1 MPRIKSAKTDDG
13 IIRYEPKCK
22 VCNSQFKTLIE
33 SLYDNNLNG
42 RQILEALHSL
52 KDQQSQIILSKEQ
65 LSEASINRHLEH
77 HYSQKAKAALKTATH
92 TDKLSQSR
100 ETFKNGIQTK
110 VNTISTLS
118 HLIDIALINMES
130 LDSLPDVRQKHQLTI
145 NYMSQIKGLI
155 DEFSKLTGELQI
167 ENTFDIN
174 FWNVQ
179 ITEFA
184 NIVIQTIRKM
194 DYQFQ
199 LNNKLEYAFGVEF
212 QKQWKQ
218 YKETQDKILNGEL
231 PVNYGAKERT
241 LNTFNIMPNYKQENN
256 NEQEIDLLAEPV
268 VSNNSASSANNEQE
282 IDNHYLSGDQD
293 FTEKDDKYDNLHNQ
307 FSEQEYNETIIN
319 QQLENL
325 KLADQFT
332 DSSEG
337 LILSTDNFS
346 NQLDNVDNINQ
357 ISTDL
362 NQQEKQNQEKLTR
375 IAIVKQLLKQQQSN
389 NNQSP
394 SSKPSTVLSRDELL
408 KKVKK

>member
-1 MPRIKSAKTDDG
+1 
-13 IIRYEPKCK
+13 
-22 VCNSQFKTLIE
+22 
-33 SLYDNNLNG
+33 
-42 RQILEALHSL
+42 
-52 KDQQSQIILSKEQ
+52 
-65 LSEASINRHLEH
+65 
-77 HYSQKAKAALKTATH
+77 
-92 TDKLSQSR
+92 
-100 ETFKNGIQTK
+100 
-110 VNTISTLS
+110 
-118 HLIDIALINMES
+118 MES

-268 VSNNSASSANNEQE
+268 VSNNSASSINGEKE

-325 KLADQFT
+325 KLADQFA

-375 IAIVKQLLKQQQSN
+375 IAIVKQLLKQQQNS

-394 SSKPSTVLSRDELL
+394 SNKSSTVLSRDELL